1 MINFLIWF
9 FAISGLVTWGFA
21 IFVITNIC
29 LQLWNA
35 EK

>member
-1 MINFLIWF
+1 MINFLICF
-9 FAISGLVTWGFA
+9 FVLSGFA
-21 IFVITNIC
+21 VWAFIIFVLTNIC

>member
-9 FAISGLVTWGFA
+9 FALSGMAIWTFI